1 MGIHI
6 PFVFNNMKKNWPQFK
21 PSLRES
27 SSWLVVILR
36 LVGSGIT
43 ALFIYPRLGLH
54 DVVSVR
60 IENWVDP
67 Q

>member
-1 MGIHI
+1 
-6 PFVFNNMKKNWPQFK
+6 MKKNWPQFK